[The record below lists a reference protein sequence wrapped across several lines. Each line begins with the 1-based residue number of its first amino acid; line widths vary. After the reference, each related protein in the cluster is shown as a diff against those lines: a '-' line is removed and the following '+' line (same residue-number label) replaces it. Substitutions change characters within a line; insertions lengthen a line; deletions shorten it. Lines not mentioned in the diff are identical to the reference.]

1 MARSTILAASLAAVA
16 LGAGCMPSTTA
27 TTTTSGDAQGGLQAT
42 LSGRTLSNDNGQ
54 INLGADGQMSG
65 TVQGA
70 PFAGAWTVRNEQFCR
85 TITQP
90 ARVAGTECQDVVF
103 NDDGTI
109 TIDGVN
115 GPVTWALS

>member
-1 MARSTILAASLAAVA
+1 
-16 LGAGCMPSTTA
+16 MPNTTA
-27 TTTTSGDAQGGLQAT
+27 TTTASGASQGGLQAT
-42 LSGRTLSNDNGQ
+42 LSGRTLSNDNGE
-54 INLGADGQMSG
+54 INLGTDGRMSG
-65 TVQGA
+65 TVRGA
-70 PFAGAWTVRNEQFCR
+70 PLAGAWTVRNKQFCR

-90 ARVAGTECQDVVF
+90 ARVAGTECQDVTF